1 MTFPDIAAK
10 PALTTESR
18 GFLLPQT
25 REIWLTGHL
34 WNIEYCLLE
43 VKICLKK
50 YNVKKDKK
58 KGRVYIGDWEPIIVN
73 ISHESKSVG
82 KSEAAFWQWMCLI

>member
-1 MTFPDIAAK
+1 MTFPDIVAK
-10 PALTTESR
+10 PALTAESGG

-34 WNIEYCLLE
+34 WNIINCLLE

-50 YNVKKDKK
+50 KKIKRTR
-58 KGRVYIGDWEPIIVN
+58 KGGRYRGPGTNYCQHIP
-73 ISHESKSVG
+73 
-82 KSEAAFWQWMCLI
+82 

>member
-18 GFLLPQT
+18 GGFLLPQT

-34 WNIEYCLLE
+34 WNIEYDCW
-43 VKICLKK
+43 KLKF
-50 YNVKKDKK
+50 V
-58 KGRVYIGDWEPIIVN
+58 
-73 ISHESKSVG
+73 
-82 KSEAAFWQWMCLI
+82 F

>member
-18 GFLLPQT
+18 GDFLLPQT

-34 WNIEYCLLE
+34 WNIEYCLFE
-43 VKICLKK
+43 VKNLFLKNIMFK
-50 YNVKKDKK
+50 RKRKR
-58 KGRVYIGDWEPIIVN
+58 GRHRGPGTNYCQHIP
-73 ISHESKSVG
+73 
-82 KSEAAFWQWMCLI
+82 

>member
-10 PALTTESR
+10 PALTAESR
-18 GFLLPQT
+18 GGFLLPQT

-43 VKICLKK
+43 VKFVFKNIKFKRTKK
-50 YNVKKDKK
+50 R
-58 KGRVYIGDWEPIIVN
+58 GRYRGPGTNYCQHIP
-73 ISHESKSVG
+73 
-82 KSEAAFWQWMCLI
+82 

>member
-10 PALTTESR
+10 PALNAER
-18 GFLLPQT
+18 RGGFLLPQT

-43 VKICLKK
+43 VQICFLKNIK
-50 YNVKKDKK
+50 FKRTRKR
-58 KGRVYIGDWEPIIVN
+58 GRYRGPGTNYCQHIP
-73 ISHESKSVG
+73 
-82 KSEAAFWQWMCLI
+82 